1 MKKLLGILV
10 LGLLWCNLG
19 FSKIINIE
27 NKITLDL
34 PKNHK
39 YIKFEE
45 DDSMGDVDL
54 SEIFEAFEI
63 FEPDIFVTGPDKLID
78 FYQSLINGKD
88 PMDNYIVSSLV
99 KRLER
104 KAKSSCNPWAM
115 ASSSS
120 ATSRLRPPP
129 RHNAMSIVSS

>member
-1 MKKLLGILV
+1 MKRFLMILV
-10 LGLLWCNLG
+10 FGLLWCNLG

-27 NKITLDL
+27 NKITLDI
-34 PKNHK
+34 PNNHK
-39 YIKFEE
+39 YIKFEK

-104 KAKSSCNPWAM
+104 KAKSARNESLLLFILLPQKTGPKFLSN
-115 ASSSS
+115 
-120 ATSRLRPPP
+120 
-129 RHNAMSIVSS
+129 